1 MVYLER
7 QHTGEGSEQDFSGRQ
22 SENRLCLVALPPEV
36 LINIFSHVDEKDLYV
51 LQQVCSYFSCLIN
64 DEELWKNLFVSKIH
78 TSFFPSFAQSHK
90 YSVEY
95 MERVR
100 GLKQW
105 KHNRAIKT
113 KYVLSPSP
121 RFQAQIEKLIF
132 DYPRCAC
139 YNDGIITLVQL
150 HSRRK
155 KDRLIYIP
163 CTTPQGC
170 STMSFNINAAV
181 FGRFDGRVFGKLLS
195 NKSYLTPVTEF
206 DARHSSCVTAITTSV
221 SQDSL
226 EDWCV
231 SGSESGDLIWWC
243 ETHMVN
249 SLKISSKVILQVALY
264 KNWTVALDIEKVY
277 VIRDMKDIYKI
288 TLPKV
293 KNSDG
298 MDMTIQ
304 VQFQKVDFGSMSLV
318 IADTRHI
325 FVISL
330 NPEGD
335 FGRWRSMFVSEG
347 ISNLEI
353 DAGTSRREQ
362 NKNLAGQDGCY
373 VAIMTVE
380 NSIKILNI
388 RAPGNNLKVEN
399 DLRFDEH
406 IFTCQISNLVL
417 VCALSGQLQIFDAA
431 GATLIKTVQKTD
443 KYPQLLAISQGK
455 MVIGSGNVIHFL
467 EYTPDASYGKKR
479 RGSGLRGHSNKWE
492 RRVDAELAL
501 YDEEESLRRKKAV
514 EHERLLE
521 TYGGDLSDDELQLR
535 IALMESETSNEPGP
549 GSTRE
554 NDEDADLKRAIEES
568 QRMHQ
573 NQRFLETFA
582 DEEDDEFLEALERSS
597 TEQRQVQGR
606 SLSRRTPRIMDGG
619 RNDTGS
625 NETYQPHVPD
635 DDEALQLAL
644 ALSLSEMR

>member
-1 MVYLER
+1 MANLEC
-7 QHTGEGSEQDFSGRQ
+7 QHSGESSEQ
-22 SENRLCLVALPPEV
+22 NRLCLVALPPEV

-64 DEELWKNLFVSKIH
+64 DEELWKNLFVSKMH
-78 TSFFPSFAQSHK
+78 TCFFPSFAQSYK

-206 DARHSSCVTAITTSV
+206 DARHSSCVTAITTSA

-231 SGSESGDLIWWC
+231 SGSENGDLIWWC
-243 ETHMVN
+243 EAHMVN
-249 SLKISSKVILQVALY
+249 SLKVSSKVILQVALY

-298 MDMTIQ
+298 TDMTIQ

-335 FGRWRSMFVSEG
+335 FGRWRSMYVSEG

-353 DAGTSRREQ
+353 DAITSRREQ

-373 VAIMTVE
+373 VAIMTTE
-380 NSIKILNI
+380 NSIKVLNI
-388 RAPGNNLKVEN
+388 RAPGNNLKVETN
-399 DLRFDEH
+399 LQFDEQ
-406 IFTCQISNLVL
+406 IFTCQVSNLVL
-417 VCALSGQLQIFDAA
+417 VCALSGRLQVFDAA

-443 KYPQLLAISQGK
+443 KYPQILAISQGK
-455 MVIGSGNVIHFL
+455 MIIGSGNIIHFL
-467 EYTPDASYGKKR
+467 EYTPDTSYGKKQ

-492 RRVDAELAL
+492 RTVDTELAL
-501 YDEEESLRRKKAV
+501 YDEEESLRRKKAL
-514 EHERLLE
+514 EHERLLQ

-535 IALMESETSNEPGP
+535 IALMESEASNERGLD
-549 GSTRE
+549 SAQE
-554 NDEDADLKRAIEES
+554 DDEDSDLKRAIEES
-568 QRMHQ
+568 QRVHQ
-573 NQRFLETFA
+573 DRQFLETFA
-582 DEEDDEFLEALERSS
+582 DEEDEEFLRALEQSN
-597 TEQRQVQGR
+597 TDQRQVQGR
-606 SLSRRTPRIMDGG
+606 SLSRRMPQVINEST
-619 RNDTGS
+619 NNAGS
-625 NETYQPHVPD
+625 NETYQAHVPD

-644 ALSLSEMR
+644 ALSLSEMH

>member
-1 MVYLER
+1 MTSLEC
-7 QHTGEGSEQDFSGRQ
+7 QYTGESE
-22 SENRLCLVALPPEV
+22 SENSLCLVALPPEV

-64 DEELWKNLFVSKIH
+64 DEELWKNLFVSRIH
-78 TSFFPSFAQSHK
+78 TCFFPSFAQSHK

-105 KHNRAIKT
+105 KHNRAVKT

-121 RFQAQIEKLIF
+121 RFQAQIERLMF

-243 ETHMVN
+243 ETHMVK
-249 SLKISSKVILQVALY
+249 SLKISSKVILHVALY

-277 VIRDMKDIYKI
+277 VIKDMKDIYKI

-293 KNSDG
+293 KNADG
-298 MDMTIQ
+298 ADMALQ

-318 IADTRHI
+318 IADTRHL
-325 FVISL
+325 FVMSL

-353 DAGTSRREQ
+353 DAATSRREQ
-362 NKNLAGQDGCY
+362 NKDLAGQDGCY

-380 NSIKILNI
+380 NSIKIFNI
-388 RAPGNNLKVEN
+388 RAPGNTLKVET
-399 DLRFDEH
+399 DLKFDEQ

-417 VCALSGQLQIFDAA
+417 VCALSGRLQIFDAA
-431 GATLIKTVQKTD
+431 GGNLIKTVQKTD

-455 MVIGSGNVIHFL
+455 MVIGSGNIIHFL
-467 EYTPDASYGKKR
+467 EYTPDTSYGKKH

-492 RRVDAELAL
+492 HRVDAELAL
-501 YDEEESLRRKKAV
+501 YDEEESLRRKKAL
-514 EHERLLE
+514 EHERLLN

-535 IALMESETSNEPGP
+535 IALMESETSNDLGL
-549 GSTRE
+549 GSSQEDHERE
-554 NDEDADLKRAIEES
+554 DSDLQRAIEES

-573 NQRFLETFA
+573 NERFFETFA
-582 DEEDDEFLEALERSS
+582 DEEDEEFLRALEQSGAN
-597 TEQRQVQGR
+597 QWQAQGR
-606 SLSRRTPRIMDGG
+606 NTSRRTPRVIAGSTNNG
-619 RNDTGS
+619 GS
-625 NETYQPHVPD
+625 NETYQAHVPD

>member
-1 MVYLER
+1 MAHL
-7 QHTGEGSEQDFSGRQ
+7 QDQ
-22 SENRLCLVALPPEV
+22 SAVALSTDPLCLIALPPEV

-64 DEELWKNLFVSKIH
+64 DEELWKNLFVSRIH
-78 TSFFPSFAQSHK
+78 TSCFPSFSQSHR

-95 MERVR
+95 MERLR

-105 KHNRAIKT
+105 RHNRAVKT

-206 DARHSSCVTAITTSV
+206 DARHSSCVTAITSSV
-221 SQDSL
+221 SQNSL

-231 SGSESGDLIWWC
+231 SGSEAGDLIWWC
-243 ETHMVN
+243 ETHMVK
-249 SLKISSKVILQVALY
+249 SLKISNKLILQVAMY
-264 KNWTVALDIEKVY
+264 KNWTVALDVEKVY
-277 VIRDMKDIYKI
+277 VIKDMKDIHKI
-288 TLPKV
+288 SLPKV

-298 MDMTIQ
+298 AEMTIQ
-304 VQFQKVDFGSMSLV
+304 VQFRKVDFGSMSLV
-318 IADTRHI
+318 IADTRQI

-330 NPEGD
+330 NPDAD
-335 FGRWRSMFVSEG
+335 FGRWRSIFINQG

-353 DAGTSRREQ
+353 DSATSKREQ
-362 NKNLAGQDGCY
+362 NRDLAGQDGCY
-373 VAIMTVE
+373 LAVMTTE
-380 NSIKILNI
+380 NSIKIINI
-388 RAPGNNLKVEN
+388 RNPGNTLKVEN
-399 DLRFDEH
+399 DLQFDEQV
-406 IFTCQISNLVL
+406 FTCQISNLVL
-417 VCALSGQLQIFDAA
+417 VCALSGQLQVYDAA

-443 KYPQLLAISQGK
+443 KYPQLLAVSQGK
-455 MVIGSGNVIHFL
+455 MIIGSGNVIHFL
-467 EYTPDASYGKKR
+467 EYMQDSSHGKKR
-479 RGSGLRGHSNKWE
+479 RGSGVRGHSNKWE
-492 RRVDAELAL
+492 HRVNAELAI
-501 YDEEESLRRKKAV
+501 YDEEETLRREKAL

-535 IALMESETSNEPGP
+535 IAILESEAANEHVSSSDLGQQN
-549 GSTRE
+549 
-554 NDEDADLKRAIEES
+554 NDEVDLRRAIEES
-568 QRMHQ
+568 QRMHE
-573 NQRFLETFA
+573 NQQLLETFA
-582 DEEDDEFLEALERSS
+582 DEEDEEFLRALEQSNVDEELDRRRASS
-597 TEQRQVQGR
+597 RPTRASTSGSSNNIGSDEAYQVR
-606 SLSRRTPRIMDGG
+606 AS
-619 RNDTGS
+619 
-625 NETYQPHVPD
+625 E

-644 ALSLSEMR
+644 ALSLSEIR